1 VTSQRVVLHI
11 GTPKSGTTYLQDLLW
26 DSRSALADVGVLYPG
41 EHPGA
46 HFHAVLDVR
55 REGFHGWVDPAVPG
69 AWDRLVTAA
78 REHTG
83 TTVISHE
90 LFGDLSA
97 EQAAHL
103 LADLDFA
110 EVDVVVTAR
119 DLARQLPAVWQEN
132 VKNRSP
138 LPFAHYLDIVCPGSR
153 RSGTPHR
160 PAPCE
165 EGYAT
170 EFWLRQD
177 LAALLR
183 RWGATLPASRLH
195 LVTVPPAGTSPAVL
209 WERFAEVLGI
219 DPAVATFPEGRRN
232 QSLGRV
238 ESELLRQ
245 LNERLGNS
253 LEWPVHEARV
263 THLLGRVALPARP
276 QAVPLRVPADVRD
289 WAAARSESMLREL
302 AGTEFQLVGDLD
314 DLRVDPAGRTA
325 PDCTPGADDLL
336 DAALDALA
344 ALIPVGPPPVEP
356 APEEAIAEE
365 ATAEEATADDPTAGD
380 GTGPAED
387 AAPSDPALDTPATTV
402 VPPAPRLPLSVA
414 LGVPVLPR
422 TARVLRSLA
431 RRPLRAAAAAT
442 AVPAPAAR
450 SRTRV
455 TADV

>member
-1 VTSQRVVLHI
+1 MTSQRVVLHI

-26 DSRSALADVGVLYPG
+26 DSRSALGEVGVRYPG

-55 REGFHGWVDPAVPG
+55 REGFHGWVDPAVEG
-69 AWDRLVTAA
+69 AWDRLVSAA
-78 REHTG
+78 REHAG

-97 EQAAHL
+97 EQAARL

-138 LPFAHYLDIVCPGSR
+138 LPFQHYLDIVCPRSR
-153 RSGTPHR
+153 RRGTPYH
-160 PAPCE
+160 PAECE

-195 LVTVPPAGTSPAVL
+195 LVTVPPSGASPAVL
-209 WERFAEVLGI
+209 WQRFAEVLGV

-232 QSLGRV
+232 QSLGRA
-238 ESELLRQ
+238 ESELLRR
-245 LNERLGNS
+245 LNERLGTS

-263 THLLGRVALPARP
+263 THLLGRVTLPARP
-276 QAVPLRVPADVRD
+276 QAVALSLPDDVRD
-289 WAAARSESMLREL
+289 WAAARSECMLGEL
-302 AGTEFQLVGDLD
+302 AGMAFQLVGDLD
-314 DLRVDPAGRTA
+314 DLRVGTARGTDPDGSAR
-325 PDCTPGADDLL
+325 PDDLL
-336 DAALDALA
+336 DAALDAIA
-344 ALIPVGPPPVEP
+344 ALIPVGLPPVEP
-356 APEEAIAEE
+356 APGETTAAEAP
-365 ATAEEATADDPTAGD
+365 ADDVVAGD
-380 GTGPAED
+380 GTGPVAD
-387 AAPSDPALDTPATTV
+387 AAPSDPTLDTPADTA
-402 VPPAPRLPLSVA
+402 VPPVPRTPLSAA
-414 LGVPVLPR
+414 LPGAVLPR

-431 RRPLRAAAAAT
+431 RRPLRAAAART
-442 AVPAPAAR
+442 VVPAPPR
-450 SRTRV
+450 PSRRRATV
-455 TADV
+455 DA